1 MDIDS
6 SPTTVE
12 AAALMVA
19 ASAVDV
25 RTDRGETIELW
36 TISNDGDVVRASG
49 PRLAVASGM
58 RLECRLANEGAP
70 LQIAAVIESA
80 EYRSAARAALELR
93 IETVA
98 TEARQRRAARV
109 PLNVQATLR
118 AEVCDRL
125 PPGEAV
131 PGVLADLSDSGVA
144 VVITEDRVRAGDRM
158 RLSARV
164 VEGRIDCDVRVA
176 RIAATTSGGLMAGC
190 SFIDAAQVAP
200 LLGRVLSRLEGTGR
214 EAAGLEASSAV
225 QAARAL
231 HDVGADGKEDPG
243 QLGRLRLGIV
253 VPR

>member
-1 MDIDS
+1 M
-6 SPTTVE
+6 
-12 AAALMVA
+12 MVA

-25 RTDRGETIELW
+25 QTDRGETIELW
-36 TISNDGDVVRASG
+36 TISSDGAFVRASG
-49 PRLAVASGM
+49 PRLAVAAGM
-58 RLECRLANEGAP
+58 RIDCRLANEGAP

-80 EYRSAARAALELR
+80 EYRSDARAALELR
-93 IETVA
+93 VESVA
-98 TEARQRRAARV
+98 TETRQRRAARV
-109 PLNVQATLR
+109 PLNVQASLR

-144 VVITEDRVRAGDRM
+144 VAITEDRVRAGDRM

-164 VEGRIDCDVRVA
+164 VEGRIDCEVRVA
-176 RIAATTSGGLMAGC
+176 RIATTATGGLVAGC
-190 SFIDAAQVAP
+190 SFIDASQVAP
-200 LLGRVLSRLEGTGR
+200 LLARVLSRLDGNGR
-214 EAAGLEASSAV
+214 ELADLEASSAV

-253 VPR
+253 IPR